1 VPQWALIIPGPSLEA
16 GVLTGG
22 VLTGGVLTGGVLTGG
37 VLTGVASPLTAPAV
51 AGTAVAGP
59 AVAGPAV
66 AGTAVAGTAVSA
78 GSRAWLAGNP
88 GPPPSSA
95 SVVPILTIL
104 ALALAVL
111 AVGARPRQ
119 HHEAPLRKQMHV
131 RPETYRAA
139 VDVRASFLDMMLPV
153 KGPLHL
159 VVRGDA
165 FEVAHFFP
173 STRSVFGQRYCYRAE
188 DTTIKVVTGL
198 RHDWIEI
205 DAQPA
210 RTAVRIWIWR
220 QGMNRQIWNV
230 LTGAGAH
237 PIGPAPPP

>member
-1 VPQWALIIPGPSLEA
+1 MLS
-16 GVLTGG
+16 GG
-22 VLTGGVLTGGVLTGG
+22 VLTAM
-37 VLTGVASPLTAPAV
+37 ASPLAAPAV
-51 AGTAVAGP
+51 AGAAV
-59 AVAGPAV
+59 
-66 AGTAVAGTAVSA
+66 TA
-78 GSRAWLAGNP
+78 GSRARLAGNP
-88 GPPPSSA
+88 GPPPSPA
-95 SVVPILTIL
+95 SVVLILTIL
-104 ALALAVL
+104 ALALAVV
-111 AVGARPRQ
+111 AVSARPRQ
-119 HHEAPLRKQMHV
+119 HHEAPLRQQMRA
-131 RPETYRAA
+131 RPETYRAG

-165 FEVAHFFP
+165 FEVSHFFP
-173 STRSVFGQRYCYRAE
+173 PTRSVFGQRYCYRAQ

-198 RHDWIEI
+198 RHDWIQI

-210 RTAVRIWIWR
+210 HTAVRIWIWR